1 MPNEYIAHKE
11 EWKALADIDYFGMF
25 VKAYIPFNAWMNISY
40 PALDSDRA
48 KINAIKKDPN
58 PFRNKICAL
67 LNANNQEGNNF
78 RGLIGELHNMLE
90 NHYLHNLDKR
100 ISFTCVTLGKNPKN
114 LHTEEHRGFEYRV
127 QYGNGGNGN
136 TNMIVLIKNRAGN
149 AIVNIPQPDYNL
161 EELRNHPD
169 FIAIEQQE
177 RRERLINCYKQVE
190 PYITKNFTTGFNIGD
205 ERFFYQCGNYKFAKE
220 DENLAKGLIEII
232 YNMRNSLFHG
242 ELIPDKEANA
252 TYGAAYKIMR
262 ILIDAI

>member
-25 VKAYIPFNAWMNISY
+25 VKAYIPFNAWMNVSY
-40 PALDSDRA
+40 PMSDSDRA

-67 LNANNQEGNNF
+67 LNANTQEGSNF
-78 RGLIGELHNMLE
+78 RGLLGELHDLLE
-90 NHYLHNLDKR
+90 NHYIHNQDKR
-100 ISFTCVTLGKNPKN
+100 ISFTCVTLGKNPIN
-114 LHTEEHRGFEYRV
+114 VATDNFRGLEYRV
-127 QYGNGGNGN
+127 QYGNNAGS
-136 TNMIVLIKNRAGN
+136 TQTMSLIKNQAGRA
-149 AIVNIPQPDYNL
+149 IFNISQVDYNI
-161 EELRNHPD
+161 EELKNHPN
-169 FIAIEQQE
+169 FTAIERQE
-177 RRERLINCYKQVE
+177 RKDRLIICYKQVE
-190 PYITKNFTTGFNIGD
+190 PYITKDFTTGFDIGD
-205 ERFFYQCGNYKFAKE
+205 ELFFYQCGNYKFAKE
-220 DENLAKGLIEII
+220 DVNLAKGLIEII